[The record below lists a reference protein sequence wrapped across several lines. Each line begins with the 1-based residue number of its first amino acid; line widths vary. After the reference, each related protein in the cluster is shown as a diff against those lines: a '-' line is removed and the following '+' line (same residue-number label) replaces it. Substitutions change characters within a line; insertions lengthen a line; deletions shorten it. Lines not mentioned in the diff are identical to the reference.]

1 MPGAVRMGMNG
12 GNGSVPPGQELTHGL
27 GEFLTRVSD
36 CVSLEIIAVERMSG
50 GAVQE
55 NYAIDVHF
63 EGGVLDGRQAL
74 VMRTDAP
81 SGVAA
86 SRSRAD
92 EFAVHKLAWETGVA
106 VPEPLWVC
114 TDESLIGRAFYLM
127 RRLPGDAV
135 GHQLVR
141 DPGLDAV
148 RESLVE
154 RLGEELARLHGV
166 EPPHPALEGLPPPP
180 LAPAH
185 ARIQE
190 YRGYLDKLPDPQ
202 PTLEWGLRWLERK
215 APATEEVVLC
225 HCDYRTGN
233 YLVSEGQLS
242 GILDW
247 EFASWSDPLE
257 DIGWFCA
264 RCWRFGEWHREAGGI
279 GSREAFYRGY
289 ERVSGRSIDREMIAY
304 WEVMATVRWAVIAL
318 QQGYRHTSGEESS
331 LELALTGR
339 KVPEMELDILMQI
352 EAVNEA
358 TSSYA
363 Q

>member
-1 MPGAVRMGMNG
+1 MNG
-12 GNGSVPPGQELTHGL
+12 GNGAVPVGEELSHGL
-27 GEFLTRVSD
+27 GAFLSEVSGCD
-36 CVSLEIIAVERMSG
+36 SLEIIALERLSG

-55 NYAIDVHF
+55 NYALDALF
-63 EGGVLDGRQAL
+63 SGGSMAGRQEL
-74 VMRTDAP
+74 VLRTDAP

-92 EFAVHKLAWETGVA
+92 EFAVLKVAWEAGLK
-106 VPEPLWVC
+106 VPEPLWAC
-114 TDESLIGRAFYLM
+114 DDDSRIGRAFYVM
-127 RRLPGDAV
+127 RRLPGDAR
-135 GHQLVR
+135 GHKLVR
-141 DPGLDAV
+141 DQEFDAV

-154 RLGEELARLHGV
+154 RLGEELARLHTI
-166 EPPHPALEGLPPPP
+166 EPPHPALEGLPQPP
-180 LAPAH
+180 LSPAH

-215 APATEEVVLC
+215 APTSDEVVLC

-233 YLVSEGQLS
+233 YLVEDGELS

-257 DIGWFCA
+257 DIAWFCA
-264 RCWRFGEWHREAGGI
+264 RCWRFGQWHQEAGGM

-289 ERVSGRSIDREMIAY
+289 ERISGKTINRALIPY

-318 QQGYRHTSGEESS
+318 QQGHRHTSGEETS

-339 KVPEMELDILMQI
+339 MVPEMELDILMQI
-352 EAVNEA
+352 ENVKQGAFDRA
-358 TSSYA
+358 P
-363 Q
+363 

>member
-1 MPGAVRMGMNG
+1 MGMNG
-12 GNGSVPPGQELTHGL
+12 GNGTVPL
-27 GEFLTRVSD
+27 GEELSHGIGAFLSEVSD
-36 CVSLEIIAVERMSG
+36 CESLEIITLQRLRG

-55 NYAIDVHF
+55 NYALDVHF
-63 EGGVLDGRQAL
+63 SGGTMAGRQEL
-74 VMRTDAP
+74 VLRTDAS
-81 SGVAA
+81 SGLAA

-92 EFAVHKLAWETGVA
+92 EFAVLKVAWDAGLK
-106 VPEPLWVC
+106 VPEPLWAC
-114 TDESLIGRAFYLM
+114 ADDSLIGRAFYVM
-127 RRLPGDAV
+127 RRLPGDAS
-135 GHQLVR
+135 GHRLVR
-141 DPGLDAV
+141 DPALDAV

-154 RLGEELARLHGV
+154 RLGEELARLHAIA
-166 EPPHPALEGLPPPP
+166 PPHPELEGLPQPP
-180 LAPAH
+180 LSPAH

-215 APATEEVVLC
+215 APNSDEVVLC

-233 YLVSEGQLS
+233 YLVEKGELS

-257 DIGWFCA
+257 DIAWFCA
-264 RCWRFGEWHREAGGI
+264 RCWRFGQWHQEAGGM

-289 ERVSGRSIDREMIAY
+289 ERISAKTVDRDFIPY
-304 WEVMATVRWAVIAL
+304 WEIMATVRWAIFAL
-318 QQGYRHTSGEESS
+318 QQGHRHTSGEETS

-339 KVPEMELDILMQI
+339 MVPEMELDMLMQI
-352 EAVNEA
+352 EAVKGEIFEH
-358 TSSYA
+358 A

>member
-1 MPGAVRMGMNG
+1 MNG
-12 GNGSVPPGQELTHGL
+12 GNGAVPVGEELSHGL
-27 GEFLTRVSD
+27 GAFLSEVSGCD
-36 CVSLEIIAVERMSG
+36 SLEIIALERLSG

-55 NYAIDVHF
+55 NYALDALF
-63 EGGVLDGRQAL
+63 SGGSMAGRQEL
-74 VMRTDAP
+74 VLRTDAP

-92 EFAVHKLAWETGVA
+92 EFAVLKVAWEAGLK
-106 VPEPLWVC
+106 VPEPLWAC
-114 TDESLIGRAFYLM
+114 DDDSRIGRAFYVM
-127 RRLPGDAV
+127 RRLPGDAR
-135 GHQLVR
+135 GHKLVR
-141 DPGLDAV
+141 DQEFDAV

-154 RLGEELARLHGV
+154 RLGEELARLHTI
-166 EPPHPALEGLPPPP
+166 EPPHPALEGLPQPP
-180 LAPAH
+180 LSPAH

-215 APATEEVVLC
+215 APTSDEVVLC

-233 YLVSEGQLS
+233 YLVEDGELS

-247 EFASWSDPLE
+247 EFATWSDPLE
-257 DIGWFCA
+257 DIAWFCA
-264 RCWRFGEWHREAGGI
+264 RCWRFGQWHQEAGGM

-289 ERVSGRSIDREMIAY
+289 ERISGKTINRALIPY

-318 QQGYRHTSGEESS
+318 QQGHRHTSGEETS

-339 KVPEMELDILMQI
+339 MVPEMELDILMQI
-352 EAVNEA
+352 ENVKQGAFDRA
-358 TSSYA
+358 P
-363 Q
+363 

>member
-1 MPGAVRMGMNG
+1 MGLNG
-12 GNGSVPPGQELTHGL
+12 GNGSVPAGQERLHGI
-27 GEFLTRVSD
+27 GEFLSRVSE
-36 CVSLEIIAVERMSG
+36 CAALEIVSLEPMSG

-55 NYAIDVHF
+55 NLALEVRFD
-63 EGGVLDGRQAL
+63 GGALDGRQSL
-74 VMRTDAP
+74 VLRTDAP

-86 SRSRAD
+86 SRSRAA
-92 EFAVHKLAWETGVA
+92 EFAVHRLAFETGVT
-106 VPEPLWVC
+106 VPEPLWLN
-114 TDESLIGRAFYLM
+114 TDESLIGRPFYIM
-127 RRLPGDAV
+127 RRLPGEAV
-135 GHQLVR
+135 GHRLVR
-141 DPGLDAV
+141 DASLDAT
-148 RESLVE
+148 REALVE
-154 RLGEELARLHGV
+154 RLGEELARLHTV
-166 EPPHPALEGLPPPP
+166 EPPQPVLAALPTPP
-180 LAPAH
+180 LSPAH

-190 YRGYLDKLPDPQ
+190 YRGYLDALPDPQ

-233 YLVSEGQLS
+233 YLVADGALT

-247 EFASWSDPLE
+247 EFASWSNPLE

-264 RCWRFGEWHREAGGI
+264 RCWRFGEWGREAGGM

-289 ERVSGRSIDREMIAY
+289 ERASGRSIDRDAVPY
-304 WEVMATVRWAVIAL
+304 WEMMAAVRWAVIAL
-318 QQGYRHTSGEESS
+318 QQGQRHASGGQSS

-352 EAVNEA
+352 ESVKEGAA
-358 TSSYA
+358 SHA